1 VKPKRKVHSSPEKYA
16 AARKEFVGALMAN
29 LLHSLKNNGYVP
41 QDLRRDCAELQLM
54 WDKVSQLRMINPLT
68 IAELKKEFEL
78 L

>member
-1 VKPKRKVHSSPEKYA
+1 
-16 AARKEFVGALMAN
+16 
-29 LLHSLKNNGYVP
+29 
-41 QDLRRDCAELQLM
+41 M